1 MGFSNVQKI
10 RYEEYLKKKERKVTI
25 LGITNWNTIK
35 GKNKLL
41 CYTNPEKKLANYNPY
56 ELETSDDVRG
66 EKSLDPFHT
75 HFLLCDSGDPMKEYK
90 KTQAGQIYLDDGK
103 KVIRNE
109 RENVYREEFEVFAN
123 HDEIPVIR
131 IVIGSD
137 KDKLFAVKSAVVN
150 KIPCL
155 FVKVIL

>member
-35 GKNKLL
+35 GKIKLL
-41 CYTNPEKKLANYNPY
+41 YYTNPENKLANYNPY

-66 EKSLDPFHT
+66 EKSLDPYHT
-75 HFLLCDSGDPMKEYK
+75 HFLLMDSGDPTKEYK
-90 KTQAGQIYLDDGK
+90 KSKDKIYLDNNGK

-109 RENVYREEFEVFAN
+109 RENVYREEFEEFAN

-131 IVIGSD
+131 IVIGMD
-137 KDKLFAVKSAVVN
+137 PDKLSAVRSAVVN

-155 FVKVIL
+155 FVKVIF